1 MQTRT
6 IAATLIAAGSCAAAV
21 PIVATAQAPARSA
34 VTINA
39 TATQTTFSRAVVL
52 IGRVSGPK
60 VAGVRVR
67 LQRDKTGVRGDR
79 FNGTGRTAVTNANG
93 TYRFT
98 VKPSVNTTYRVVAE
112 TSPQALSAAKA
123 VLVRAFVGLTVRNP
137 RPARGAEVRFSGTV
151 RPVGDG
157 RIVQIQRQT
166 SKGGWVTVGRS
177 LLRAS
182 TTGLGKSVYATKV
195 RVFHN
200 GLYRAMLPRNQDNL
214 PGISLLRHLTV
225 R

>member
-6 IAATLIAAGSCAAAV
+6 IAAIVFAGCAAAV
-21 PIVATAQAPARSA
+21 PVVASAAPTARSS

-39 TATQTTFSRAVVL
+39 TATRTTFSRSVVL

-60 VAGVRVR
+60 IKGVTVR
-67 LQRDKTGVRGDR
+67 LQRDKTGVRGDH
-79 FNGTGRTAVTNANG
+79 FNGTGRTTVTSANG

-98 VKPSVNTTYRVVAE
+98 VKASVNTAYRVIAQ
-112 TSPQALSAAKA
+112 TSPQAISPTKTL
-123 VLVRAFVGLTVRNP
+123 LVRAFVGITVRNP
-137 RPARGAEVRFSGTV
+137 TPARGADVRFSGTV

-157 RIVQIQRQT
+157 RYVQIQRQT
-166 SKGGWVTVGRS
+166 SKGGWMTVGRS
-177 LLRAS
+177 KLRAS

-200 GLYRAMLPRNQDNL
+200 GFYRAMLPRNQDNL
-214 PGISLLRHLTV
+214 PGISLIRHLTV

>member
-1 MQTRT
+1 MQART
-6 IAATLIAAGSCAAAV
+6 IVMIAVAGCAAAAPV
-21 PIVATAQAPARSA
+21 VASAQTSTRSS

-52 IGRVSGPK
+52 IGRVSGPN
-60 VAGVRVR
+60 VAGVTVR

-79 FNGTGRTAVTNANG
+79 FNGTGRTAVTSANG

-98 VKPSVNTTYRVVAE
+98 VKPSVNTTYRVVAQS
-112 TSPQALSAAKA
+112 SPQAISPAKA
-123 VLVRAFVGLTVRNP
+123 VLVRAFVGITVRNP
-137 RPARGAEVRFSGTV
+137 TPARGAEVRFSGTV

-157 RIVQIQRQT
+157 RVVQIQRQT
-166 SKGGWVTVGRS
+166 SKGGWITVGRS
-177 LLRAS
+177 MLRAS

-195 RVFHN
+195 RVFQN
-200 GLYRAMLPRNQDNL
+200 GSYRAMLPRNQDNL
-214 PGISLLRHLTV
+214 PGISLIRHLTV